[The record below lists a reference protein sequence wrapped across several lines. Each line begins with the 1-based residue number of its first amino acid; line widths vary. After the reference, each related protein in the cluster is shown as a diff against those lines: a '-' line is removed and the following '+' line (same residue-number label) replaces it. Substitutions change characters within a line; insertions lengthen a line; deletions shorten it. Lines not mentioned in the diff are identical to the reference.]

1 MLIPVGPWTPDT
13 PDLASEGSLEALNC
27 FPASK
32 SYRPFPSFAALTAA
46 ADARIQGA
54 FFARA
59 SNGTGLLLVGTV
71 DKLYSVNGAALA
83 DVSRVAG
90 GAYAC
95 PSDGLW
101 DFKQFANIVYAQ
113 NGVDAMQQFDIDS
126 DSNFSAAG
134 GSPPIAKY
142 GTVVSRFFM
151 TGNQG
156 SARNRLQWGPID
168 NAGSWASSQVTQAS
182 QQDLSDGGWV
192 QGLTSFDLGCTIFQ
206 EFAVSAGQYVGVPD
220 IFQFRK
226 IADNIGLTI
235 PGSLATYKERT
246 FFCDRSGFYVVL
258 YGTVIEP
265 IGQERVNNWFWGLVD
280 QTQLPRVCS
289 AIDQVNQLYAVAFP
303 DANAAS
309 GNPNNI
315 LLYNW
320 AVDRFAHVNGLNIE
334 LMFSGATQQAW
345 TIEQLSAAYGAIEN
359 IPFPFDSQVWTGIA
373 HRLIGAADA
382 THRIGF
388 FNGAAMAAT
397 VDTVEA
403 APGAGKL
410 VRVRGAR
417 PLVDGDTPQMQLGFR
432 NRQTDAV
439 VFGPSVSVNGL
450 GTCPMNQAARYVRGR
465 IKTTA
470 GARWNHVIGIDDLDI
485 RPEGRF

>member
-113 NGVDAMQQFDIDS
+113 NGVDAMQQFNIDS

-134 GSPPIAKY
+134 GAPPIAKY
-142 GTVVSRFFM
+142 GTVVGRFFM

-206 EFAVSAGQYVGVPD
+206 EFAVRAGQYVGVPD

-265 IGQERVNNWFWGLVD
+265 IGQERVNSWFWGLLD
-280 QTQLPRVCS
+280 QSNCIGSPRPSTCEP
-289 AIDQVNQLYAVAFP
+289 ALHVAFP
-303 DANAAS
+303 DATPATGRRRDPDLQLDGERWTHA
-309 GNPNNI
+309 P
-315 LLYNW
+315 
-320 AVDRFAHVNGLNIE
+320 AGLE
-334 LMFSGATQQAW
+334 LIYSGAAQQAW
-345 TIEQLSAAYGAIEN
+345 TIETYAAYGAIEA
-359 IPFPFDSQVWTGIA
+359 SRSRSTVRTGPA
-373 HRLIGAADA
+373 R
-382 THRIGF
+382 
-388 FNGAAMAAT
+388 
-397 VDTVEA
+397 
-403 APGAGKL
+403 APLLGPRTPRTRSASSTARPWRRGGHDRGGAGRGQAA
-410 VRVRGAR
+410 RVRGAR
-417 PLVDGDTPQMQLGFR
+417 PLVDGGAPQMQLGAR
-432 NRQTDAV
+432 NRQMDAV
-439 VFGPSVSVNGL
+439 AFGPAVPVNGL
-450 GTCPMNQAARYVRGR
+450 GTCAFNQAARYVRGR
-465 IKTTA
+465 ITTA
-470 GARWNHVIGIDDLDI
+470 AGASWNHIIGIDDLDI